1 MSVSWNIERPTVL
14 IVDDTPENLAI
25 LGELLEDHYRVRA
38 VNSGARALRAM
49 QSGTR
54 PDIVLLDIMM
64 PEMDGYEV
72 LKRLKADAETADI
85 PVIFITAMT
94 TTENEAHG
102 LALGAVDYITKPFS
116 PAIVQARVRAQLE
129 LKQARDRLQEEN
141 AWLDREVARRM
152 RENELVRE
160 LSTHSLAMLAEL
172 RDMETGLH
180 IMRTQHFVEQLGQVL
195 IDHPRFAPQLANDRL
210 SLIVRAAPLHDVGK
224 VGIPDAILK
233 KPGKLTREEWAVM
246 QSHAKIGADAIAR
259 SIDAVKLSLDASGM
273 EHALGA
279 LEFMEVAREIALSH
293 HEKWDGS
300 GYPQGLQ
307 GDAIP
312 VAGRL
317 MALADVFDALVC
329 RRVYKDAF
337 SFDSAIELIEA
348 GRGKHFD
355 PAVVDAFKERLDTF
369 IEISL
374 RLADQQP

>member
-25 LGELLEDHYRVRA
+25 LGELLEDRYRVRA

-72 LKRLKADAETADI
+72 MKRLKADAETADI

-94 TTENEAHG
+94 TTENEAYG
-102 LALGAVDYITKPFS
+102 LELGAVDYITKPFS

-129 LKQARDRLQEEN
+129 LKQARDRLHEEN

-180 IMRTQHFVEQLGQVL
+180 IMRTQHFVEQLGEAL
-195 IDHPRFAPQLANDRL
+195 IEHPRFAPQLADNRL

-233 KPGKLTREEWAVM
+233 KPGKLTAEEWAVM
-246 QSHAKIGADAIAR
+246 QTHAQIGAEAIAR

-279 LEFMEVAREIALSH
+279 LEFMDVAREIALSH

-337 SFDSAIELIEA
+337 SFDSAVEIIEA

-355 PAVVDAFKERLDTF
+355 PAVVDAFGERLDTF

-374 RLADQQP
+374 RLADQQA